1 MGVDT
6 KWLAKQQETRM
17 SDTTVTITSETFE
30 YMADRIEELEAD
42 LRYANKR
49 IEHAFERNDRQAQTI
64 DNLTTKLAKAVE
76 ALEKLDVGEGWAAQ
90 IARTTIAELTG
101 GKDE

>member
-1 MGVDT
+1 
-6 KWLAKQQETRM
+6 M
-17 SDTTVTITSETFE
+17 SDDLVKRLRDLGDHASFE
-30 YMADRIEELEAD
+30 PHMHHTAADRIEELEAD